1 MVSILGKDL
10 RWEYQ
15 DFYIKPVSNQ
25 TTPVA
30 AQPIRA
36 TYLYDM
42 AARRSGSSR
51 KGKGKTS
58 SAKSAASTSNAS
70 TSANDT
76 SDFSPEQLA
85 LYKVMQA
92 QKKAAT
98 AAEDEGTQIP
108 ILPCLGS

>member
-1 MVSILGKDL
+1 
-10 RWEYQ
+10 
-15 DFYIKPVSNQ
+15 
-25 TTPVA
+25 
-30 AQPIRA
+30 
-36 TYLYDM
+36 M

-85 LYKVMQA
+85 LYKVMHAQMQA

-98 AAEDEGTQIP
+98 AAEDEGT
-108 ILPCLGS
+108 